1 MMQIMSRKKVD
12 LSIYSINHAKK
23 INFERLFFF
32 MGLCITTLT
41 FLFIVFLLDPHKYQL
56 SILFS
61 VLLAL
66 AISGFFI
73 MNKKLVLFEPVV
85 LFSAYY
91 VTVVISCF
99 YSIFTD
105 WELNEFVNNS
115 SFRDDITILT
125 AYTCM
130 YFFVGYLFMVAGYYL
145 VKKDDFKIQFVL
157 DSRSRISNTVLN
169 IFIII
174 FLSIGI
180 ANFAYNVSTLA
191 GGSILQYMANVSVRH
206 LEFENQGTTLGYM
219 FAYNGMFI
227 WFFKLARR
235 HIYWNKYFIV
245 FLIIS
250 ILMKASTGRIF
261 GTMLYMFSFVGI
273 YYFLEAS
280 KNKVINNTKYY
291 LAVIGILIFGVVFY
305 FLRIISSL
313 FYNNML
319 HLSVGTE
326 LLNGFKFI
334 GYYAVDKGNIPNLG
348 VFLKI
353 VDSWGTDIGYLY
365 GQSLFTWITNILPP
379 SMRPEAY
386 QPSVMIKQVWYSH
399 LQGGNLPPTGI
410 GEMYANFGFLGPA
423 LGMFLFGCF
432 AALLYNYTIKS
443 KSFWVLAIYIQIAIG
458 FIMLYP
464 KGEFDNLTLW
474 HVIPLLLTITAFK
487 IISKAGAST
496 SKEQKTSQNYTRSCY

>member
-41 FLFIVFLLDPHKYQL
+41 FLFIVFLLYPHKYQL

-169 IFIII
+169 IFI
-174 FLSIGI
+174 
-180 ANFAYNVSTLA
+180 NRY
-191 GGSILQYMANVSVRH
+191 R
-206 LEFENQGTTLGYM
+206 
-219 FAYNGMFI
+219 
-227 WFFKLARR
+227 
-235 HIYWNKYFIV
+235 
-245 FLIIS
+245 
-250 ILMKASTGRIF
+250 
-261 GTMLYMFSFVGI
+261 
-273 YYFLEAS
+273 
-280 KNKVINNTKYY
+280 
-291 LAVIGILIFGVVFY
+291 
-305 FLRIISSL
+305 
-313 FYNNML
+313 
-319 HLSVGTE
+319 
-326 LLNGFKFI
+326 
-334 GYYAVDKGNIPNLG
+334 
-348 VFLKI
+348 
-353 VDSWGTDIGYLY
+353 
-365 GQSLFTWITNILPP
+365 
-379 SMRPEAY
+379 
-386 QPSVMIKQVWYSH
+386 
-399 LQGGNLPPTGI
+399 
-410 GEMYANFGFLGPA
+410 
-423 LGMFLFGCF
+423 
-432 AALLYNYTIKS
+432 
-443 KSFWVLAIYIQIAIG
+443 
-458 FIMLYP
+458 
-464 KGEFDNLTLW
+464 
-474 HVIPLLLTITAFK
+474 
-487 IISKAGAST
+487 
-496 SKEQKTSQNYTRSCY
+496 